1 MNGRIKALLAKELL
15 EIRRYPGIFLPALL
29 TGATAI
35 ALPFVIAIGIPVMT
49 GEPLASSPQ
58 DPFVQELWTANP
70 ELQALGPEE
79 TMQSWMFRQ
88 FLLLLVMS
96 PIAAA
101 MSVAAWAIV
110 GEKQARSLEP
120 LLATPVTTFELLAAK
135 TLSAL
140 LPAIGLSVTM
150 FCVYVGGIAA
160 LAGGRVAGSLLTAQ
174 PLAVMFLLGPLAA
187 LAALQLAVCMSSRA
201 SDPRSAQQMG
211 ALVILPLAGLMVLQL
226 MGAVP
231 LTLSNVLLIAVGL
244 MAVNMA
250 LATAAVAVF
259 DRESILTRWK

>member
-1 MNGRIKALLAKELL
+1 
-15 EIRRYPGIFLPALL
+15 
-29 TGATAI
+29 
-35 ALPFVIAIGIPVMT
+35 
-49 GEPLASSPQ
+49 
-58 DPFVQELWTANP
+58 
-70 ELQALGPEE
+70 
-79 TMQSWMFRQ
+79 MFRQ
-88 FLLLLVMS
+88 FLLLLVLS

-120 LLATPVTTFELLAAK
+120 LLASPVTTFELLAAK

-140 LPAIGLSVTM
+140 LPAVILSVAM
-150 FCVYVGGIAA
+150 FCVYVAGVAT
-160 LAGGRVAGSLLTAQ
+160 LAGAGVALSLLTAQ
-174 PLAVMFLLGPLAA
+174 PLTVMFLLGPLAA

-201 SDPRSAQQMG
+201 NDPRSAQQMG

-231 LTLSNVLLIAVGL
+231 LSVSNVLMIVAGL
-244 MAVNMA
+244 VAVNVA
-250 LATAAVAVF
+250 LAAAAVAVF